1 MIRFLVV
8 CGAGGLGSGLRYLI
22 ALWAGERLGTAFPY
36 GTLIVNVIGS
46 FAMALAMEV
55 SLRVVDFPPNLRL
68 AITTGLLGGFTTYS
82 SFNFESTTLALD
94 GQFARG
100 FANVAITLVAC
111 AAAGL
116 LGFALAR
123 KLTG

>member
-22 ALWAGERLGTAFPY
+22 SLWAGESIGRSFPY
-36 GTLIVNVIGS
+36 GTLIVNVLGS
-46 FAMALAMEV
+46 FAMALVLEG
-55 SLRVVDFPPNLRL
+55 SLRVADFPPNLRL
-68 AITTGLLGGFTTYS
+68 ALTTGLLGGFTTYS
-82 SFNFESTTLALD
+82 SFNFESTTLVLD
-94 GQFARG
+94 GQLARG

-116 LGFALAR
+116 LGLAIAR